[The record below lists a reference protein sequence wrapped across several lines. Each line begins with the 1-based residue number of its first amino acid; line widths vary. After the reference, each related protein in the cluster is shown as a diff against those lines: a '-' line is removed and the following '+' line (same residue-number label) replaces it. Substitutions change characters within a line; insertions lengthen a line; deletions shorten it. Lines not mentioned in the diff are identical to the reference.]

1 MFQNNILGVKIMI
14 YINSETV
21 KCKNCGNNYAIPKAS
36 RIKVLTSE
44 NLELEDKTKC
54 PFCGDSNFEAV

>member
-1 MFQNNILGVKIMI
+1 MI

-36 RIKVLTSE
+36 RIKVLTRES
-44 NLELEDKTKC
+44 LELEDKRKC